1 MEGRSR
7 RNEARNE
14 ALRYSELVWRGVG
27 GMRFGDQLTVWQDR
41 KMIGDAKRGIRMLG
55 KE

>member
-14 ALRYSELVWRGVG
+14 ALRHPELVWLGVG

-41 KMIGDAKRGIRMLG
+41 KMIGDAKRGIRMLR